1 MHDQRVGTR
10 HDVDDDDKC
19 SRSEDLVRD
28 PRVRMIPVVVV
39 GGSGGW
45 CSGLFRVGSVCRG

>member
-1 MHDQRVGTR
+1 VHDQRVGTR